1 MTSRTPSRIL
11 PLVATALVLAACGD
25 TTGPVRSPAPGT
37 NVPVA
42 PGAPSTVATVS
53 CTASL
58 QARTV
63 RCGTP
68 DNGLS
73 SVIIGGQHQF
83 VTLTS
88 SNIAVT
94 EDTFAFDVRV
104 TNLIP
109 QALGTTDGSSADAAG
124 VRVFFASGP
133 TGSPSGTVTVANPDG
148 TGTFTAAG
156 QPYFQYAGALEQDST
171 SAAKRWKLQFTPG
184 VTTLNFTVLV
194 STAVQYP
201 NGYIDDIPYV
211 ISLDP
216 NEARA
221 LTGTPRNFAGTPL
234 GTMVSWSSNA
244 PATASISGTTVT
256 AGGARGFADLTSTS
270 GSVSGLWTT
279 AVSVCQSAVV
289 TSGTSLPSS
298 IANTDCF
305 SSYGSNSGRPT
316 TSYYADLF
324 RVTLTAGQTITVT
337 MDSGDDLDTYL
348 LLAAPGTG
356 FLVAGNDD
364 DDTDAL
370 GVGSRM
376 IYTATQSGVYV
387 IEASTFN
394 GLDTGN
400 YTLGVTITG

>member
-1 MTSRTPSRIL
+1 MTPRKSSRLL

-37 NVPVA
+37 DVPVV
-42 PGAPSTVATVS
+42 PGGPSTVATVS

-63 RCGTP
+63 NCGAP
-68 DNGLS
+68 DDGLS

-88 SNIAVT
+88 SNISVNV
-94 EDTFAFDVRV
+94 DTFAFDVTV

-109 QALGTTDGSSADAAG
+109 QTLGTTDGSSADAAG

-133 TGSPSGTVTVANPDG
+133 TASPAGTVTVANPDG

-156 QPYFQYAGALEQDST
+156 QPYFQYAGLLEENDV
-171 SAAKRWKLQFTPG
+171 SAVKRWKLQFSPG
-184 VTTLNFTVLV
+184 VTNLSFTVLV

-216 NEARA
+216 NEART
-221 LTGTPRNFAGTPL
+221 LTGTARNFAGTPL
-234 GTMVSWSSNA
+234 GSAVNWGSNA
-244 PATASISGTTVT
+244 PATASISGSTVT
-256 AGGARGFADLTSTS
+256 AGGSRGTASLTATS
-270 GSVSGLWTT
+270 GATSGLWSP

-289 TSGTSLPSS
+289 TSGTNLASS
-298 IANTDCF
+298 IAASDCF
-305 SSYGSNSGRPT
+305 SSYGSNSGTPS

-356 FLVAGNDD
+356 ILVAGNDD
-364 DDTDAL
+364 DPTEAL

-376 IYTATQSGVYV
+376 TYTATATGVYV

-400 YTLGVTITG
+400 YTLGVSITG